1 MMAGQFSKTDQR
13 RITFLSL
20 LSSAAT
26 AGATPGIIDQDAVYH
41 TAQDW
46 LERMTDDNFFEEE
59 APAPRPTAPSSSGP
73 RPTFRRPASPS
84 RPPTRGRDN
93 QPFTGQLRDPDG
105 PPTDKQVAAALK
117 LTDEYSEDDLY
128 SFTKQQVS
136 DLISDLKG

>member
-1 MMAGQFSKTDQR
+1 MMAGQFSKSDQR

-20 LSSAAT
+20 LSSASQLSTGLGGSGDEAYNQ
-26 AGATPGIIDQDAVYH
+26 AF
-41 TAQDW
+41 DW
-46 LERMTDDNFFEEE
+46 LEAMERDGFFEE
-59 APAPRPTAPSSSGP
+59 APASRPTSPPSSGP
-73 RPTFRRPASPS
+73 RPTLPRPASLS

>member
-1 MMAGQFSKTDQR
+1 MMAAMDNTTQR

-46 LERMTDDNFFEEE
+46 LERMEEDGFFKE
-59 APAPRPTAPSSSGP
+59 APASRPTQRSSSAP
-73 RPTFRRPASPS
+73 RPASPRQDSPS
-84 RPPTRGRDN
+84 RPSNRGRDN
-93 QPFTGQLRDPDG
+93 NTPFTGQLRDPDG

>member
-1 MMAGQFSKTDQR
+1 MMADLSAATQR

-20 LSSAAT
+20 FDTLQGDFDTTISTFEALVEDGRFFDQNQAA
-26 AGATPGIIDQDAVYH
+26 
-41 TAQDW
+41 
-46 LERMTDDNFFEEE
+46 
-59 APAPRPTAPSSSGP
+59 RPTSPSSSGP
-73 RPTFRRPASPS
+73 RPASPRPASPS

-93 QPFTGQLRDPDG
+93 QPFTGQLRDPDC